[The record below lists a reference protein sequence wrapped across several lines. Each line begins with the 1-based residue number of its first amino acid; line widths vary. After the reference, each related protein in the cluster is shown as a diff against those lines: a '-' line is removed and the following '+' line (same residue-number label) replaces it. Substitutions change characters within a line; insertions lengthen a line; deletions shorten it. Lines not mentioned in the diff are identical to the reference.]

1 MKLVC
6 PSCGTRYEKGKFC
19 PECGSKLSE
28 VSVKKVLFCP
38 SCQTEVPSGKFCP
51 ECGTK
56 LEERE
61 IEIGAESNVAA
72 PAVKPSTQIIEPSVD
87 PEVEAILAKYRD
99 QYGFLRSI
107 NKEEY
112 AIALEEI
119 QKCVDKGNVDA
130 MCFLAEI
137 YQQGH
142 GVPKDFERSYSL
154 FREAEGKGSIYAS
167 AFLGLYYAYGIIVE
181 ADEKEALQRLTV
193 GYEKTGS
200 PEIAGSLADYFI
212 RKENYQMGLRY
223 AQEAADKFDKTGLV
237 LLGAIYQNGWCGEQN
252 DEKAFECYMQAA
264 AQGEETALNQ
274 IGWMYQNG
282 CGTDAD
288 PEQAF
293 FWYNEAA
300 QKGSDV
306 GMTNL
311 AYCYK
316 EGYGVEQDAE
326 VAAEWFKKAAED
338 GYAES
343 MLELGEYYQSIL
355 FDLEKSKYWLLK
367 AVDCGNA
374 EAMNKLGVMCA
385 DDIEPDY
392 EEAIKWYEKA
402 IEQDFPM
409 AYRNLAILYRDGNG
423 VKKDLKRAEELLLK
437 AAELG
442 VEDAESIIEQMNV
455 SEENDLVDE
464 ANKLLEEGKQKE
476 AVAIY
481 KKLAIKGN
489 MRAQFNYGL
498 CFLNA
503 WGVKQNLKEGVSWL
517 EKSEAQ
523 GFAWSC
529 LKLAEVYL
537 GFEYN
542 EKSLPI
548 DIDKAKDYLAMAQSL
563 GANEEEVSSLQN
575 LLIASAEISDVV
587 VTKDVSINNSLGIK
601 VNFKLVVNGMV
612 SRKLNISAYCVSF
625 DDYKCVK
632 KPGKP
637 NLLDPIECKFVE
649 EISPKYSSTTW
660 NSFEFGIDYR
670 RILSFEASLN
680 ETLVIIAWDV
690 TDKKPKVLTRVDI
703 PYHISCK
710 THVFRSDEWNFYLVK
725 NK

>member
-6 PSCGTRYEKGKFC
+6 PSCGARYEKGKFC
-19 PECGSKLSE
+19 PECGSPLSE
-28 VSVKKVLFCP
+28 VSTKKVLFCP

-61 IEIGAESNVAA
+61 IEIGAESIAA
-72 PAVKPSTQIIEPSVD
+72 TPAVDPSTQIIEHSVD

-99 QYGFLRSI
+99 EFGDMREL

-112 AIALEEI
+112 AIAAEEFE
-119 QKCVDKGNVDA
+119 KCASKGSLDG
-130 MCFLAEI
+130 MCYLAFL
-137 YQQGH
+137 YMDGK
-142 GVPKDFERSYSL
+142 GVPEDHARAYDL
-154 FREAEGKGSIYAS
+154 LCEAERKGSKYAV
-167 AFLGLYYAYGIIVE
+167 AILGLFYMHGIIVE
-181 ADEKEALQRLTV
+181 PDALEALRRFED
-193 GYEKTGS
+193 GYKNTQIPGLAGI
-200 PEIAGSLADYFI
+200 IAYYYIGHEDYT
-212 RKENYQMGLRY
+212 KALQY
-223 AQEAADKFDKTGLV
+223 AQESADKGNKAGFKALGDLYLHGLGV
-237 LLGAIYQNGWCGEQN
+237 EQN
-252 DEKAFECYMQAA
+252 DQLAFENYMQAA

-306 GMTNL
+306 GMANL
-311 AYCYK
+311 AFCYQN
-316 EGYGVEQDAE
+316 GYGVGQDAE
-326 VAAEWFKKAAED
+326 VAAEWFKKSAEA
-338 GYAES
+338 GYVDS
-343 MLELGEYYQSIL
+343 MLELGEYYQSTL
-355 FDLEKSKYWLLK
+355 FDTEKSKYWLLK
-367 AVDCGNA
+367 AVECGNA
-374 EAMNKLGVMCA
+374 EAMNRLGVMCA
-385 DDIEPDY
+385 DDIEPNY
-392 EEAIKWYEKA
+392 EEAIKWYKKA
-402 IEQDFPM
+402 IELNQPN
-409 AYRNLAILYRDGNG
+409 AYRNLALCYRDGTG
-423 VKKDLKRAEELLLK
+423 VKKDLKKAEELLAK

-442 VEDAESIIEQMNV
+442 IADADEIKENMFASEDN
-455 SEENDLVDE
+455 NLVDE
-464 ANKLLEEGKQKE
+464 ANKLLEEGNQKE

-489 MRAQFNYGL
+489 MRAQGNYGR

-517 EKSEAQ
+517 EKSAEQ
-523 GFAWSC
+523 GSAWSC
-529 LKLAEVYL
+529 LRLAEVYL
-537 GFEYN
+537 GFDYN

-548 DIDKAKDYLAMAQSL
+548 DVDKAKDYLSKAQSL

-649 EISPKYSSTTW
+649 EISPEYSSTVW

-670 RILSFEASLN
+670 RILPFEASHN

-690 TDKKPKVLTRVDI
+690 TDKKPKALTRVDI

-710 THVFRSDEWNFYLVK
+710 THVFRSDEWSFYLIK